1 MRAGATNYSHQDR
14 IPRQC
19 LAAVEFSGNTYWAP
33 PHVPFFSHV
42 LWEPRSDEPPETV
55 GMGRSIEGRD
65 GEGLSHMTIAVRVIV
80 LVLAIATTFVCMLR
94 IYLRKFVIKRFGL
107 DDWLVLCALIGV
119 NLFSALAYTITYYGL
134 GQDLQNVSVDDLA
147 VFLTL
152 EYASQCAYLVIA
164 AAVKA
169 SLLVFIMRLFPTRFI
184 QAAYDKT
191 IPNAS
196 CYPTETSYA
205 ILMMQGVIMF
215 VLDVMIL
222 VLPMRPIWKLQMPLK
237 KRLLVIGLLCVG
249 FTACIAA
256 LVRFSTLKFANDTTN
271 FTYSASTSLIWMEVE
286 FNLGLMSG
294 SLSSLRKL
302 FKIHAPFSSADASQG
317 ESSQS
322 ASLEPPRSRHSRLK
336 GGITKK
342 TEIIR
347 VYETSESQE
356 HIAPMNR
363 LGETTNTTNA
373 YEARA
378 NSTNL

>member
-1 MRAGATNYSHQDR
+1 
-14 IPRQC
+14 
-19 LAAVEFSGNTYWAP
+19 
-33 PHVPFFSHV
+33 
-42 LWEPRSDEPPETV
+42 
-55 GMGRSIEGRD
+55 MGRSIEGRD
-65 GEGLSHMTIAVRVIV
+65 GGGLSHMTIAIRVIV
-80 LVLAIATTFVCMLR
+80 LVLAIATTLVCVLR
-94 IYLRKFVIKRFGL
+94 IYLRKFVLNRFGL

-119 NLFSALAYTITYYGL
+119 DLFSALAYTITYYGL

-184 QAAYDKT
+184 QVAGKSLLLFIAAFTISGTLALVFQCRPVQAAYDKT
-191 IPNAS
+191 IPDAS

-222 VLPMRPIWKLQMPLK
+222 VLPMRPIWQLQMPLK

-256 LVRFSTLKFANDTTN
+256 LVRFSTLKFTNDTTN

-302 FKIHAPFSSADASQG
+302 FKVHAPFNSADASQG

-363 LGETTNTTNA
+363 LGETSNATNATNA
-373 YEARA
+373 YKARA